1 MLFLCSANFSDVF
14 AAVSFALGFSK
25 YPDAIVTLKKIIF
38 GTLNFVAFFATSY
51 SAAEVSRKDERI
63 RKRIKSVAFNRYV
76 QKDTKEQGDLLQRF
90 VQSKAEIVL
99 SAGGVMNFSRGFLL
113 TSAGVLITYNLL
125 LVQLNTVG

>member
-1 MLFLCSANFSDVF
+1 MLFLCSANFSNVF
-14 AAVSFALGFSK
+14 AIFSFALGFSK
-25 YPDAIVTLKKIIF
+25 SPNALLTLSGIVF
-38 GTLNFVAFFATSY
+38 GTLNFAAFFGTSY
-51 SAAEVSRKDERI
+51 SAAEVSREDERI

-99 SAGGVMNFSRGFLL
+99 SAGGVMNFSRAFLL
-113 TSAGVLITYNLL
+113 TSTGVLITYNLL